1 MMKVNY
7 ITVLLAMCLSLMGC
21 SQATNVEENSKTSD
35 SATVINAIMTR
46 TSVRQYTDEPVTDA
60 QIETLLRAAMAAPTA
75 ADARPW
81 QFVVVKERAMLDSI
95 PMHIRQAAPV
105 GRSQVAITICGD
117 MQRAFEGEA
126 RNYWIEDTSAATE
139 NLLLAAHAMGLGAV
153 WCGVYPQ
160 SEKVKYIS
168 ELLQLPEYIVP
179 MGIVAI
185 GHPAESPDPKDKW
198 DAERVHVN
206 VW

>member
-1 MMKVNY
+1 MTY
-7 ITVLLAMCLSLMGC
+7 FESSEELHVL
-21 SQATNVEENSKTSD
+21 Q
-35 SATVINAIMTR
+35 
-46 TSVRQYTDEPVTDA
+46 
-60 QIETLLRAAMAAPTA
+60 
-75 ADARPW
+75 
-81 QFVVVKERAMLDSI
+81 
-95 PMHIRQAAPV
+95 
-105 GRSQVAITICGD
+105 
-117 MQRAFEGEA
+117 A

-160 SEKVKYIS
+160 SEKVKYMS

>member
-1 MMKVNY
+1 MKANY
-7 ITVLLAMCLSLMGC
+7 KTILLAMCLTMMGC
-21 SQATNVEENSKTSD
+21 KQATDNTGNNSTSN
-35 SATVINAIMTR
+35 SETVINTIMTR
-46 TSVRQYTDEPVTDA
+46 TSVRQYTEEPVSEA
-60 QIETLLRAAMAAPTA
+60 QIETLLRAAMAAPSA
-75 ADARPW
+75 ADVRPW
-81 QFVVVKERAMLDSI
+81 SFVVVKERAMLDSI
-95 PMHIRQAAPV
+95 PMHIREARPV

-117 MQRAFEGEA
+117 MQRAFEGET

-139 NLLLAAHAMGLGAV
+139 NLLIAAHAMGLGAV

-160 SEKVKYIS
+160 SEKVRYMR

-185 GHPAESPDPKDKW
+185 GHPAESPEPKDKW
-198 DAERVHVN
+198 DPERVHVN

>member
-1 MMKVNY
+1 MKANN
-7 ITVLLAMCLSLMGC
+7 IIMLFAMCLIMTGC
-21 SQATNVEENSKTSD
+21 GRQVPKVGENNVASD
-35 SATVINAIMTR
+35 SAAVISSIMTR
-46 TSVRQYTDEPVTDA
+46 TSIRQYTDDPVTEA

-95 PMHIRQAAPV
+95 PMHLRQAAPV
-105 GRSQVAITICGD
+105 SRSQVAITICGD
-117 MQRAFEGEA
+117 MQKAFGGEA
-126 RNYWIEDTSAATE
+126 RDYWVEDTSAATE

-153 WCGVYPQ
+153 WCGIYPQ
-160 SEKVKYIS
+160 SEKVKYMS

-185 GHPAESPDPKDKW
+185 GHPAESPEPKDKW

>member
-1 MMKVNY
+1 MKANNIVM
-7 ITVLLAMCLSLMGC
+7 LLAMSLSLIGC
-21 SQATNVEENSKTSD
+21 RQATNAGGNNSSSD
-35 SATVINAIMTR
+35 SAAVINAIMTR
-46 TSVRQYTDEPVTDA
+46 TSVRQYTDDPVTEA

-95 PMHIRQAAPV
+95 PMHLRQAAPV
-105 GRSQVAITICGD
+105 SRSQVAITICGD
-117 MQRAFEGEA
+117 MQKAFGGEA
-126 RNYWIEDTSAATE
+126 RDYWVEDTSAATE

-153 WCGVYPQ
+153 WCGIYPQ
-160 SEKVKYIS
+160 SEKVKYMS
-168 ELLQLPEYIVP
+168 ERLQLPEYIVP

-185 GHPAESPDPKDKW
+185 GHPAESPEPKDKW

>member
-1 MMKVNY
+1 MKANN
-7 ITVLLAMCLSLMGC
+7 IIMLFAMCLITIGC
-21 SQATNVEENSKTSD
+21 GRQVPKVGENNVASD
-35 SATVINAIMTR
+35 SAAVISSIMTR
-46 TSVRQYTDEPVTDA
+46 TSIRQYTDDPVTEA

-95 PMHIRQAAPV
+95 PMHLRQAAPV
-105 GRSQVAITICGD
+105 SRSQVAITICGD
-117 MQRAFEGEA
+117 MQKAFGGEA
-126 RNYWIEDTSAATE
+126 RDYWVEDTSAATE

-153 WCGVYPQ
+153 WCGIYPQ
-160 SEKVKYIS
+160 SEKVKYMS

-185 GHPAESPDPKDKW
+185 GHPAESPEPKDKW

>member
-1 MMKVNY
+1 MKANY
-7 ITVLLAMCLSLMGC
+7 KTILLAMCLTMMGC
-21 SQATNVEENSKTSD
+21 KQATDNTGNNSTSN
-35 SATVINAIMTR
+35 SEMVINTIMTR
-46 TSVRQYTDEPVTDA
+46 TSVRQYTEEPVSEA
-60 QIETLLRAAMAAPTA
+60 QIETLLRAAMAAPSA
-75 ADARPW
+75 ADVRPW
-81 QFVVVKERAMLDSI
+81 SFVVVKERAMLDSI
-95 PMHIRQAAPV
+95 PMHIREARPV

-117 MQRAFEGEA
+117 MQRAFEGET

-139 NLLLAAHAMGLGAV
+139 NLLIAAHAMGLGAV

-160 SEKVKYIS
+160 SEKVRYMR

-185 GHPAESPDPKDKW
+185 GHPAESPEPKDKW
-198 DAERVHVN
+198 DPERVHVN

>member
-21 SQATNVEENSKTSD
+21 RQATNVELNCKTSD
-35 SATVINAIMTR
+35 SATVINSIMTR
-46 TSVRQYTDEPVTDA
+46 TSIRQYTDEPVTDA

-95 PMHIRQAAPV
+95 PMHLRQAAPV
-105 GRSQVAITICGD
+105 GRSQVAIAICGD
-117 MQRAFEGEA
+117 MQKAFEGEG
-126 RNYWIEDTSAATE
+126 RDYWIEDTSAAME
-139 NLLLAAHAMGLGAV
+139 NLLLAAHSMGLGAV
-153 WCGVYPQ
+153 WCGIYPQ
-160 SEKVKYIS
+160 SGKVKYMS
-168 ELLQLPEYIVP
+168 ELLKLPEYIVP

-185 GHPAESPDPKDKW
+185 GYPAESPDPKDKW
-198 DAERVHVN
+198 DADRVHFN

>member
-1 MMKVNY
+1 MKANY
-7 ITVLLAMCLSLMGC
+7 KTILLAMCLTMMGC
-21 SQATNVEENSKTSD
+21 KQATDNTGNNSTSN
-35 SATVINAIMTR
+35 SEMVINTIMTR
-46 TSVRQYTDEPVTDA
+46 TSVRQYTEEPVSEA
-60 QIETLLRAAMAAPTA
+60 QIETLLRAAMAAPSA
-75 ADARPW
+75 ADVRPW
-81 QFVVVKERAMLDSI
+81 SFVVVKERAMLDSI
-95 PMHIRQAAPV
+95 PMHIREARPV

-139 NLLLAAHAMGLGAV
+139 NLLIAAHAMGLGAV

-160 SEKVKYIS
+160 SEKVRYMR

-185 GHPAESPDPKDKW
+185 GHPAESPEPKDKW
-198 DAERVHVN
+198 DPERVHVN

>member
-1 MMKVNY
+1 MKANY
-7 ITVLLAMCLSLMGC
+7 ISVLFAMYLSLMGC
-21 SQATNVEENSKTSD
+21 STATDNTGNNNNSD

-81 QFVVVKERAMLDSI
+81 AFVVVKERSMLDSI
-95 PMHIRQAAPV
+95 PMHIKQAVPV
-105 GRSQVAITICGD
+105 ARSQVAITICGD
-117 MQRAFEGEA
+117 MQKAFEGEA

-139 NLLLAAHAMGLGAV
+139 NLLLAAHSMGLGAV

-160 SEKVKYIS
+160 SDKVKYLS
-168 ELLQLPEYIVP
+168 ELLQLPDYIVP

-185 GHPAESPDPKDKW
+185 GHPAESPEPKDKW

-206 VW
+206 TW